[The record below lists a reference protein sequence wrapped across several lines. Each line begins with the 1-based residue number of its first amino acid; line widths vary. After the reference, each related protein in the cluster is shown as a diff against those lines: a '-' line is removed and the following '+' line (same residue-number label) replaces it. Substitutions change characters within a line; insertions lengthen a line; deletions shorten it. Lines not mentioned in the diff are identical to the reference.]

1 MLLNPCWCP
10 TRFEVNSSFPEIAP
24 VVPQMALLYFPQHI
38 HKRNCSE
45 LFYIAIVL
53 KISKNFQENIQ
64 SEIIFIVIITSHE
77 RSTQE
82 SSEIQKQPKTVKTV
96 ETVTFHRPATLLKK
110 KLWHRRFP
118 VNFTKLTLFFIEQ
131 LGWLLL
137 EIFRTPI
144 LGKTCIL
151 LLPV

>member
-1 MLLNPCWCP
+1 
-10 TRFEVNSSFPEIAP
+10 
-24 VVPQMALLYFPQHI
+24 MALLYFPQHI

-64 SEIIFIVIITSHE
+64 SEIIFIVTITSHE

-82 SSEIQKQPKTVKTV
+82 SSEIQKQPKTVKIA
-96 ETVTFHRPATLLKK
+96 ETVTFRRPATLLKK
-110 KLWHRRFP
+110 KLWHGCSP
-118 VNFTKLTLFFIEQ
+118 VNFTKSTLFFIEQ
-131 LGWLLL
+131 LRWLLL